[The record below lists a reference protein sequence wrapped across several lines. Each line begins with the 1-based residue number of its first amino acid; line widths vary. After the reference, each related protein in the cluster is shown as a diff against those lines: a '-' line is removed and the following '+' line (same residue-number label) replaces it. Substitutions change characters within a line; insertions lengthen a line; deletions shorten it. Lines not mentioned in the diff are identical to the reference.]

1 MMMMI
6 MIMRRRKRRRMN
18 VILKMKSETFF
29 VVVILLRTL
38 KDIEALESCEIPPI
52 RTTFVE
58 DLGEGAFGRVHKAI
72 LTNGLEL
79 FTGQQGC
86 SKRRKEQYVAVKE
99 LHGEP

>member
-1 MMMMI
+1 
-6 MIMRRRKRRRMN
+6 
-18 VILKMKSETFF
+18 MKPFF
-29 VVVILLRTL
+29 VAVILLRTL
-38 KDIEALESCEIPPI
+38 EDIEALESCEIPPI